1 MKKQTLIAIFFI
13 TRTLRYRTVR
23 PRRRLTDGT
32 IRIGMKRPVRRSS
45 AARRTGRD
53 KTERVIRPVPA
64 GTDGTASLRLQPA
77 RKNVTSRSDLVER
90 LAAGRTQKLH
100 PVGPGD
106 RPSRLGNARRIA
118 GRDTD
123 RSGRADRNAQPSSS
137 GGSRRASIRCGY
149 GRKAESCQA
158 STNVRSP
165 TIEGSTVKRSKPG

>member
-1 MKKQTLIAIFFI
+1 
-13 TRTLRYRTVR
+13 
-23 PRRRLTDGT
+23 
-32 IRIGMKRPVRRSS
+32 MKRPVRRSS

-123 RSGRADRNAQPSSS
+123 RSGRADRNAHLHRQTGAVAPPFAADTAV
-137 GGSRRASIRCGY
+137 RRVVPGLDERQIAYDRGIDREAFEARIGPV
-149 GRKAESCQA
+149 APDACQ
-158 STNVRSP
+158 
-165 TIEGSTVKRSKPG
+165 IFVK